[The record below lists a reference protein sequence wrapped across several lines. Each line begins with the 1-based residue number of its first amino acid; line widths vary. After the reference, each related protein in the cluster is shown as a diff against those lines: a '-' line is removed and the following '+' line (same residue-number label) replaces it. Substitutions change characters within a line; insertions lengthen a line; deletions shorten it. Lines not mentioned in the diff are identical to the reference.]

1 MSSAEIGPSARRN
14 QHHHELD
21 NFLRQQRIFLDLH
34 EREAPG
40 HEEIFDDIKALSS
53 YDLQSY
59 KSGVTIESRQ
69 RPWALTESML
79 RRARRVSD
87 KARACNRARKNEAGW
102 RLGLESEILSR
113 FEIEVV
119 W

>member
-1 MSSAEIGPSARRN
+1 MSSAGTGSSAQWN
-14 QHHHELD
+14 QHGKGLD
-21 NFLRQQRIFLDLH
+21 DFLRQQRIFFDLNA
-34 EREAPG
+34 REAPG
-40 HEEIFDDIKALSS
+40 HEEIFDDIKALGT

-59 KSGVTIESRQ
+59 RSGVTIESRQ
-69 RPWALTESML
+69 RPWTTTESML

-87 KARACNRARKNEAGW
+87 KARACNKARKNEAGW
-102 RLGLESEILSR
+102 RFGLESEILSR

>member
-1 MSSAEIGPSARRN
+1 MASAATIPPARRN
-14 QHHHELD
+14 QHESQLD
-21 NFLRQQRIFLDLH
+21 NFLRQRRIFLDLNA
-34 EREAPG
+34 REAPG
-40 HEEIFDDIKALSS
+40 HEEIFDDIKALGT

-59 KSGVTIESRQ
+59 RSGVTIESRQ
-69 RPWALTESML
+69 RPRALTESML

-87 KARACNRARKNEAGW
+87 KARACSKARKNEAGW
-102 RLGLESEILSR
+102 RFGLESEILSR

>member
-1 MSSAEIGPSARRN
+1 MSSAGTGPSARQK
-14 QHHHELD
+14 QHEGELD
-21 NFLRQQRIFLDLH
+21 HFLQQQRIFLDLH
-34 EREAPG
+34 AREAPG
-40 HEEIFDDIKALSS
+40 HEEIFDDIKALGS

-87 KARACNRARKNEAGW
+87 KARACHKARKNEAGW
-102 RLGLESEILSR
+102 RFGLESEILSR